1 MNTEALLNLIFVIGT
16 LLATLI
22 FGFNKLKS
30 LKLRLILL
38 IAVLIPAIIFV
49 YGFFVPESIFGKEA
63 IQGFILKFGVFSV
76 LGLILIQILQVLIP
90 PLDHNATQFIG
101 GLLFGPYLG
110 FIYNFI
116 GRTLGSVLAF
126 SIGKK
131 YGRAFLER
139 VAPSE
144 DIKKYDN
151 IWNKNSLFVFL
162 AYWLPF
168 FPDDTISY
176 LAGISKTRLKK
187 FFLVLLIGQ
196 PVGVLGTTLMGTLG
210 ETAWFKNPVF
220 WIVGFTTLF
229 IGVVIFGFERFRKRT
244 STEGNS
250 V

>member
-126 SIGKK
+126 
-131 YGRAFLER
+131 
-139 VAPSE
+139 
-144 DIKKYDN
+144 
-151 IWNKNSLFVFL
+151 
-162 AYWLPF
+162 
-168 FPDDTISY
+168 
-176 LAGISKTRLKK
+176 
-187 FFLVLLIGQ
+187 
-196 PVGVLGTTLMGTLG
+196 
-210 ETAWFKNPVF
+210 
-220 WIVGFTTLF
+220 
-229 IGVVIFGFERFRKRT
+229 
-244 STEGNS
+244 
-250 V
+250 